1 MTKYWNPQSPATD
14 RDIEKLTQLVDFD
27 LPQSYLTMLKRFN
40 GGKGELALSPMW
52 LQLWSVN
59 EVLEYYNSESHLR
72 EFPDYFFFAS
82 NGGVETIAMHKSST
96 GSMEIVM
103 IDAIAG
109 IQSVEVIAKDFGEF
123 EDAIGKIFEK

>member
-1 MTKYWNPQSPATD
+1 M
-14 RDIEKLTQLVDFD
+14 
-27 LPQSYLTMLKRFN
+27 
-40 GGKGELALSPMW
+40 SPMW

-59 EVLEYYNSESHLR
+59 EVLEYYNSESLLR

-82 NGGVETIAMHKSST
+82 NGGMETIAVYKSST